1 VSTAA
6 DRPASGASVAGPARR
21 RRARVGAYALWQLR
35 DYVKDRGLPTL
46 IVAMLSGYLG
56 LTPIIERM
64 PSRAEPVSTGLLAR
78 FGSAE
83 AVYAARMLEFNHA
96 FLRSIL
102 GTIVFVGALFAMNG
116 IVANDRKQG
125 FYRFLFAKPMSP
137 SRYYGQAFLVHWA
150 GFLGVMAV
158 LGLVYGVLI
167 WPVLSRP
174 LLLVV
179 ALMFVAYAGIAFLL
193 SAAARWDWM
202 SLVVVSVAS
211 TYLWARFGASTHP
224 LARLLFLLPPL
235 HRADE
240 VYASVAGA
248 PMYASGAPLA
258 IPWPILWWLTGYGA
272 ACFAA
277 GLVVLR
283 YRRLAIV

>member
-1 VSTAA
+1 MSETGVTQ
-6 DRPASGASVAGPARR
+6 RR
-21 RRARVGAYALWQLR
+21 HARVGAYALWQLR
-35 DYVKDRGLPTL
+35 DYVKDRGVPTF
-46 IVAMLSGYLG
+46 IVALLSGYLG
-56 LTPIIERM
+56 LSPIIERM
-64 PSRAEPVSTGLLAR
+64 PTRADVVPAGLLAR

-83 AVYAARMLEFNHA
+83 AVYAARMVEFNHA
-96 FLRSIL
+96 FLRGIL

-125 FYRFLFAKPMSP
+125 FYRFLFAKPMTP
-137 SRYYGQAFLVHWA
+137 ARYYGQAFFVHWV
-150 GFLGVMAV
+150 GFVAVMIA

-174 LLLVV
+174 LLLVI

-202 SLVVVSVAS
+202 SLVAVTVGS
-211 TYLWARFGASTHP
+211 TFLWAQYGESTHP

-240 VYASVAGA
+240 VYASVSGV
-248 PMYASGAPLA
+248 PMYASGAPTV
-258 IPWPILWWLTGYGA
+258 IPWSSLAWLAGYGA

>member
-1 VSTAA
+1 MSES
-6 DRPASGASVAGPARR
+6 SGVKRR
-21 RRARVGAYALWQLR
+21 HARVGAYALWQLR
-35 DYVKDRGLPTL
+35 DYLKDRGLPTL
-46 IVAMLSGYLG
+46 IVATLSGYLG
-56 LTPIIERM
+56 LSPIIERM
-64 PSRAEPVSTGLLAR
+64 PSRADVVPPGLLAR
-78 FGSAE
+78 FGSAD
-83 AVYAARMLEFNHA
+83 AVYAARMMEFNHA
-96 FLRSIL
+96 FLRGIL

-125 FYRFLFAKPMSP
+125 FYRFLFAKPMTP
-137 SRYYGQAFLVHWA
+137 SRYYGQAFFVHWA
-150 GFLGVMAV
+150 GFVAVMIV

-174 LLLVV
+174 LLVVV
-179 ALMFVAYAGIAFLL
+179 ALMFVAYSGIAFLL

-202 SLVVVSVAS
+202 SLVVVTVAA
-211 TYLWARFGASTHP
+211 TFLWGKYGASTHP

-235 HRADE
+235 HRADD
-240 VYASVAGA
+240 VYASVSGV
-248 PMYASGAPLA
+248 PMYASGAPTV
-258 IPWPILWWLTGYGA
+258 IPWPILMWLVGYGA

>member
-1 VSTAA
+1 MSDTT
-6 DRPASGASVAGPARR
+6 PTSR

-35 DYVKDRGLPTL
+35 DYAKDRGLPTL
-46 IVAMLSGYLG
+46 IVALLSGYLG
-56 LTPIIERM
+56 LSPIIERM
-64 PSRAEPVSTGLLAR
+64 PMRTDAVPAPLLTR

-83 AVYAARMLEFNHA
+83 AVYAARMMEFNHA
-96 FLRSIL
+96 FLRGIL
-102 GTIVFVGALFAMNG
+102 GTIVFVGALFATNG

-125 FYRFLFAKPMSP
+125 FYRFLFAKPMTP
-137 SRYYGQAFLVHWA
+137 ARYYGQAFFVHWA
-150 GFLGVMAV
+150 GFVGVMVV
-158 LGLVYGVLI
+158 LGLVYGALI

-174 LLLVV
+174 LLLVI

-202 SLVVVSVAS
+202 SLVAVTVGA
-211 TYLWARFGASTHP
+211 TFLWGRYGESTHP
-224 LARLLFLLPPL
+224 LARLLVLLPPL

-240 VYASVAGA
+240 VYASVSGV
-248 PMYASGAPLA
+248 PMYASGAPTE
-258 IPWPILWWLTGYGA
+258 IPWPILAWLAGYGA

>member
-1 VSTAA
+1 VSEAIA
-6 DRPASGASVAGPARR
+6 PGR

-35 DYVKDRGLPTL
+35 DYLKDRGLPTF
-46 IVAMLSGYLG
+46 IVALLSGYLG
-56 LTPIIERM
+56 LSPIIERM
-64 PSRAEPVSTGLLAR
+64 PTRADPVPPMLLTR

-83 AVYAARMLEFNHA
+83 AVYAARMMDFNHA
-96 FLRSIL
+96 FLRGIL
-102 GTIVFVGALFAMNG
+102 GTLVFLGALFAMNG

-125 FYRFLFAKPMSP
+125 FYRFLFAKPMTP
-137 SRYYGQAFLVHWA
+137 ARYYGQAFFVHWA
-150 GFLGVMAV
+150 GFVAVMIV
-158 LGLVYGVLI
+158 LGLVHGVLI

-174 LLLVV
+174 LLIVI

-202 SLVVVSVAS
+202 SLVAVTVAA
-211 TYLWARFGASTHP
+211 TFLWGRYGESTHP
-224 LARLLFLLPPL
+224 LARLLYLLPPL
-235 HRADE
+235 HRADD
-240 VYASVAGA
+240 VYASVSGV
-248 PMYASGAPLA
+248 PMYASGAPTV
-258 IPWPILWWLTGYGA
+258 IPWSILAWLAGYGA

>member
-1 VSTAA
+1 MSEMIAA
-6 DRPASGASVAGPARR
+6 GRR
-21 RRARVGAYALWQLR
+21 HARVGAYALWQLR
-35 DYVKDRGLPTL
+35 DYLKDRGLPTF
-46 IVAMLSGYLG
+46 IVALLSGYLG
-56 LTPIIERM
+56 LSPIIERM
-64 PSRAEPVSTGLLAR
+64 PRRGDPVPPMLLER
-78 FGSAE
+78 FGSAQ
-83 AVYAARMLEFNHA
+83 AVYAARMMEFNHA

-102 GTIVFVGALFAMNG
+102 GTLVFLGALFAMNG

-125 FYRFLFAKPMSP
+125 FYRFLFAKPMTAA
-137 SRYYGQAFLVHWA
+137 RYYGQAFFVHWA
-150 GFLGVMAV
+150 GFVAVMIV
-158 LGLVYGVLI
+158 LGLVHGVLI

-174 LLLVV
+174 LLLVI

-202 SLVVVSVAS
+202 SLVAVTVAA
-211 TYLWARFGASTHP
+211 TFLWGRFGESTHP

-240 VYASVAGA
+240 VYASVSGV
-248 PMYASGAPLA
+248 PMYASGAPIV
-258 IPWPILWWLTGYGA
+258 IPWSILAWLAGYGA

-277 GLVVLR
+277 GLIVLR

>member
-1 VSTAA
+1 VSEAIA
-6 DRPASGASVAGPARR
+6 PGR

-35 DYVKDRGLPTL
+35 DYLKDRGLPTF
-46 IVAMLSGYLG
+46 IVALLSGYLG
-56 LTPIIERM
+56 LSPIIERM
-64 PSRAEPVSTGLLAR
+64 PTRADPVPPMLLTR

-83 AVYAARMLEFNHA
+83 AVYAARMMDFNHA
-96 FLRSIL
+96 FLRGIL
-102 GTIVFVGALFAMNG
+102 GTLVFLGALFAMNG

-125 FYRFLFAKPMSP
+125 FYRFLFAKPMTP
-137 SRYYGQAFLVHWA
+137 ARYYGQAFFVHWA
-150 GFLGVMAV
+150 GFVAVMIL
-158 LGLVYGVLI
+158 LGLVHGVLI

-174 LLLVV
+174 LLIVI

-202 SLVVVSVAS
+202 SLVAVTVAA
-211 TYLWARFGASTHP
+211 TFLWGRYGESTHP
-224 LARLLFLLPPL
+224 LARLLYLLPPL
-235 HRADE
+235 HRADD
-240 VYASVAGA
+240 VYASVSGV
-248 PMYASGAPLA
+248 PMYASGAPTV
-258 IPWPILWWLTGYGA
+258 IPWSILAWLAGYGA

>member
-1 VSTAA
+1 VSETG
-6 DRPASGASVAGPARR
+6 SMGRR
-21 RRARVGAYALWQLR
+21 HARVAAYALWQLR
-35 DYVKDRGLPTL
+35 DYVKDRGVPTF
-46 IVAMLSGYLG
+46 IVALLSGYLG
-56 LTPIIERM
+56 LSPIIERM
-64 PSRAEPVSTGLLAR
+64 PTRGDPVPAALLTR
-78 FGSAE
+78 FRSAD
-83 AVYAARMLEFNHA
+83 AVYAARMMEFNHE
-96 FLRSIL
+96 FLRGIL

-125 FYRFLFAKPMSP
+125 FYRFLFAKPMTP
-137 SRYYGQAFLVHWA
+137 ARYYGQAFFVHWV
-150 GFLGVMAV
+150 GFVAVMLV
-158 LGLVYGVLI
+158 LGLVYGSLI
-167 WPVLSRP
+167 WPVLSRQ
-174 LLLVV
+174 LLLVI

-202 SLVVVSVAS
+202 SLVVVTVGA
-211 TYLWARFGASTHP
+211 TFLWGRYGESTHP

-240 VYASVAGA
+240 VYASVSGV
-248 PMYASGAPLA
+248 PMYASGAPTV
-258 IPWPILWWLTGYGA
+258 IPWSILAWLAGYGA

>member
-1 VSTAA
+1 VSEAIA
-6 DRPASGASVAGPARR
+6 IGR

-35 DYVKDRGLPTL
+35 DYFKDRGLPTL
-46 IVAMLSGYLG
+46 IVALLSGYLG
-56 LTPIIERM
+56 LSPIIERM
-64 PSRAEPVSTGLLAR
+64 PRRTDPLPPMLLAR

-83 AVYAARMLEFNHA
+83 AVYAARMMDFNHA
-96 FLRSIL
+96 FLRGIL
-102 GTIVFVGALFAMNG
+102 GTLVFLGALFAMNG

-125 FYRFLFAKPMSP
+125 FYRFLFAKPMTP
-137 SRYYGQAFLVHWA
+137 ARYYGQAFFVHWA
-150 GFLGVMAV
+150 GFVAVMIV
-158 LGLVYGVLI
+158 LGLVHGVLI

-174 LLLVV
+174 LLIVI

-202 SLVVVSVAS
+202 SLVAVTVAA
-211 TYLWARFGASTHP
+211 TFLWGRYGESTHP
-224 LARLLFLLPPL
+224 LARLLYLLPPL
-235 HRADE
+235 HRADD
-240 VYASVAGA
+240 VYASVSGV
-248 PMYASGAPLA
+248 PMYASGASTV
-258 IPWPILWWLTGYGA
+258 IPWSILAWLAGYGA

>member
-1 VSTAA
+1 MSETGVTQ
-6 DRPASGASVAGPARR
+6 RR
-21 RRARVGAYALWQLR
+21 HARVGAYALWQLR
-35 DYVKDRGLPTL
+35 DYVKDRGVPTF
-46 IVAMLSGYLG
+46 IVALLSGYLG
-56 LTPIIERM
+56 LSPIIERM
-64 PSRAEPVSTGLLAR
+64 PTRADVVPAGLLAR

-83 AVYAARMLEFNHA
+83 AVYAARMVEFNHA
-96 FLRSIL
+96 FLRGIL

-125 FYRFLFAKPMSP
+125 FYRFLFAKPMTP
-137 SRYYGQAFLVHWA
+137 ARYYGQAFFVHWV
-150 GFLGVMAV
+150 GFVAVMIA

-174 LLLVV
+174 LLLVI

-202 SLVVVSVAS
+202 SLVAVTVGS
-211 TYLWARFGASTHP
+211 TFLWAQYGESTHP

-240 VYASVAGA
+240 VYASVSGV
-248 PMYASGAPLA
+248 PMYASGAPIV
-258 IPWPILWWLTGYGA
+258 IPWSILAWLVGYGI

>member
-1 VSTAA
+1 MSETGGT
-6 DRPASGASVAGPARR
+6 SR

-35 DYVKDRGLPTL
+35 DYLKDRGVSTF
-46 IVAMLSGYLG
+46 IVALLSGYLG
-56 LTPIIERM
+56 LSPIIERM
-64 PSRAEPVSTGLLAR
+64 PTRADPVPAGLLAR

-83 AVYAARMLEFNHA
+83 AGYAARMLEFNHA
-96 FLRSIL
+96 FLRGIL

-125 FYRFLFAKPMSP
+125 FYRFLFAKPMTP
-137 SRYYGQAFLVHWA
+137 ARYYGQAFFVHWA
-150 GFLGVMAV
+150 GFVVVMIV
-158 LGLVYGVLI
+158 LGLVYGALI

-174 LLLVV
+174 LLLVI
-179 ALMFVAYAGIAFLL
+179 ALMFVAYSGIAFLL

-202 SLVVVSVAS
+202 SLVAVTVGA
-211 TYLWARFGASTHP
+211 TFLWTRFGESTHP

-240 VYASVAGA
+240 VYASVSGV
-248 PMYASGAPLA
+248 PVYASGAPTV
-258 IPWPILWWLTGYGA
+258 IPWPILAWLAGYGA

-283 YRRLAIV
+283 HRRLAIV

>member
-1 VSTAA
+1 VSE
-6 DRPASGASVAGPARR
+6 AGRTGR
-21 RRARVGAYALWQLR
+21 RRARVGAYALWQAR
-35 DYVKDRGLPTL
+35 DYLKDRGVPTF
-46 IVAMLSGYLG
+46 IVALLSGYLG
-56 LTPIIERM
+56 LSPIIERM
-64 PSRAEPVSTGLLAR
+64 PTRADPVPAGLLAR
-78 FGSAE
+78 FGSAD
-83 AVYAARMLEFNHA
+83 AVYAARMMEFNHA
-96 FLRSIL
+96 FLRGIL

-125 FYRFLFAKPMSP
+125 FYRFLFAKPMTP
-137 SRYYGQAFLVHWA
+137 SRYYGQAFFVHWA
-150 GFLGVMAV
+150 GFVAVMIV
-158 LGLVYGVLI
+158 LGLVYGALI

-174 LLLVV
+174 LLVV
-179 ALMFVAYAGIAFLL
+179 ITLMFVAYAGIAFLL

-202 SLVVVSVAS
+202 SLVAVTVAA
-211 TYLWARFGASTHP
+211 TFLWGRYGESTHP

-240 VYASVAGA
+240 VYASVSGV
-248 PMYASGAPLA
+248 PLYASGAPIV
-258 IPWPILWWLTGYGA
+258 IPWPILAWLVGYGA

>member
-1 VSTAA
+1 VSEPGVT
-6 DRPASGASVAGPARR
+6 GRR
-21 RRARVGAYALWQLR
+21 HARVGAYALWQLR
-35 DYVKDRGLPTL
+35 DYLKDRGVPTL
-46 IVAMLSGYLG
+46 IVALLSGYLG
-56 LTPIIERM
+56 LSPIIERM
-64 PSRAEPVSTGLLAR
+64 PTRTDVAPAVLLTR

-83 AVYAARMLEFNHA
+83 AVYAARMMEFNHE
-96 FLRSIL
+96 FLRGIL

-125 FYRFLFAKPMSP
+125 FYRFLFAKPMTP
-137 SRYYGQAFLVHWA
+137 ARYYGQAFLVHWA
-150 GFLGVMAV
+150 GFVAVMVV
-158 LGLVYGVLI
+158 LGLVYGALI

-174 LLLVV
+174 LLLVI

-202 SLVVVSVAS
+202 SLVAVTVAA
-211 TYLWARFGASTHP
+211 TFLWARYGESTHP

-240 VYASVAGA
+240 VYASVSGA
-248 PMYASGAPLA
+248 PMYASGAPTV
-258 IPWPILWWLTGYGA
+258 IPWSILAWLAGYGA

-283 YRRLAIV
+283 HRRLAIV